1 MSITAAALR
10 ELHRL
15 HQQLGDLRERIERGP
30 KQIRARQ
37 ANVSQA
43 EEKVA
48 QTDADVKAARVSA
61 DQKQLQ
67 LKTGETKIA
76 DLKGKL
82 NAAQTNREYQALKEQ
97 IAAAE
102 MANSVLAD
110 EILEGLEKID
120 QLKVTVAEAEQ
131 ALAKTKEDLNKAQQ
145 AVKAQEETLLAEHRR
160 VEGNLK
166 EAEQALPPD
175 FRDTYNRIVKAK
187 GQDSMAQVE
196 GESCGGCHQQLTTN
210 MINDLLMARM
220 IFCKVCGRL
229 LYLPEDRSPARK
241 VEKGA

>member
-1 MSITAAALR
+1 MSLTAAALR

-15 HQQLGDLRERIERGP
+15 HQQLADLRERIERGP
-30 KQIRARQ
+30 KQVRIRQ
-37 ANVSQA
+37 ANVTQA
-43 EEKVA
+43 EEKLA
-48 QTDADVKAARVSA
+48 HAHAEVKAARMSA

-110 EILEGLEKID
+110 EILEAFEKVD
-120 QLKVTVAEAEQ
+120 QLKLGITEAEQ
-131 ALAKTKEDLNKAQQ
+131 NLSKTKEELAKAQQ
-145 AVKAQEETLLAEHRR
+145 TLKSQEETLIGDQRR

-166 EAEQALPPD
+166 EAEQALPSD
-175 FRDTYNRIVKAK
+175 FRETYYRVVKAK
-187 GQDSMAQVE
+187 GEDAMAQVE
-196 GESCGGCHQQLTTN
+196 GESCGGCHQSLTTN
-210 MINDLLMARM
+210 MTNDLLMSRVV
-220 IFCKVCGRL
+220 FCKVCGRL
-229 LYLPEDRSPARK
+229 LYLPEDRAPGKR
-241 VEKGA
+241 